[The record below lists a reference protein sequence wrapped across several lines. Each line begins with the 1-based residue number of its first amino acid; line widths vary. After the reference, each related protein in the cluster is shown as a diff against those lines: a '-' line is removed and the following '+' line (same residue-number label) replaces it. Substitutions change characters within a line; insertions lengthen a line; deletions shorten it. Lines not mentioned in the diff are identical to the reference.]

1 MTIEIRSTTSK
12 SHQQQQQQQQQQY
25 QSSMM
30 MMKTK
35 SDETRTS
42 SVSSNGYQPDSPSE
56 DDGYYTSAVS
66 VQHKVKEKFL
76 FSHRY
81 LQKQIQNYWDILK
94 TF

>member
-1 MTIEIRSTTSK
+1 MTIEIRSATSK
-12 SHQQQQQQQQQQY
+12 SQQQQQQQQQY

-76 FSHRY
+76 FSNR
-81 LQKQIQNYWDILK
+81 
-94 TF
+94 

>member
-76 FSHRY
+76 FSNRY
-81 LQKQIQNYWDILK
+81 FQNKY
-94 TF
+94 